1 MNYRARQDA
10 QQPRQWMMR
19 DPGSGGQHWPATWT
33 LGSLMAAPCE
43 VGKSPTEGEMMSDDY
58 VGLPEDEATVQAYNN
73 GFDVVRIISRDGN
86 YFPVTRDYRE
96 DRINFNIEE
105 TLVVQAS
112 VG

>member
-1 MNYRARQDA
+1 VLPMSENAILRTRNISFVIWKDK
-10 QQPRQWMMR
+10 
-19 DPGSGGQHWPATWT
+19 GQKENWV
-33 LGSLMAAPCE
+33 GMGKKIGCE

-112 VG
+112 IG

>member
-1 MNYRARQDA
+1 VGTVWAEQRLRIPQSERLEGDA
-10 QQPRQWMMR
+10 M
-19 DPGSGGQHWPATWT
+19 SGM
-33 LGSLMAAPCE
+33 S
-43 VGKSPTEGEMMSDDY
+43 SDDY

>member
-1 MNYRARQDA
+1 MSVGRFA
-10 QQPRQWMMR
+10 QVA
-19 DPGSGGQHWPATWT
+19 DGYPA
-33 LGSLMAAPCE
+33 LPQVRLSAAPLAAQRRRMGKKIGCE

>member
-1 MNYRARQDA
+1 M
-10 QQPRQWMMR
+10 
-19 DPGSGGQHWPATWT
+19 SGEWGETEALEREHLLSHLEGQRPEGE
-33 LGSLMAAPCE
+33 LGRHGGKKIGCE

>member
-1 MNYRARQDA
+1 MALHIPQSERLEGDT
-10 QQPRQWMMR
+10 M
-19 DPGSGGQHWPATWT
+19 SGM
-33 LGSLMAAPCE
+33 S
-43 VGKSPTEGEMMSDDY
+43 SDDY

-73 GFDVVRIISRDGN
+73 GFDVVRITSRDGK

>member
-1 MNYRARQDA
+1 M
-10 QQPRQWMMR
+10 
-19 DPGSGGQHWPATWT
+19 GKKIG
-33 LGSLMAAPCE
+33 CE

-73 GFDVVRIISRDGN
+73 GFDVVRITSRDGK

-96 DRINFNIEE
+96 DRINFDIEE

>member
-1 MNYRARQDA
+1 MTDEQAEDHISLVILERQR
-10 QQPRQWMMR
+10 PEGELGRH
-19 DPGSGGQHWPATWT
+19 GQEDRR
-33 LGSLMAAPCE
+33 E

>member
-1 MNYRARQDA
+1 LE
-10 QQPRQWMMR
+10 
-19 DPGSGGQHWPATWT
+19 GQRP
-33 LGSLMAAPCE
+33 
-43 VGKSPTEGEMMSDDY
+43 EGEL
-58 VGLPEDEATVQAYNN
+58 GRHGQEAYNN

-96 DRINFNIEE
+96 DRINFNIED